1 MYNVL
6 IVDNSTRPRQRV
18 IDEELHIVRY
28 AKIENLQNELSS
40 KEFDFIYLKRNLITD
55 KLKKRI
61 LSDFM
66 IIPKILEKYELDTK
80 VYTAFVNLQIVNKLI
95 IDNIAIFDF
104 KDYHE
109 EIVIANIV
117 KEKIIQDA
125 NMNEIYE
132 RICHNIQDEKEVKT
146 ITKQTISRYFKRK
159 SKIQKYKYVF
169 YRKKLEQQLFNE
181 IINNIKKD
189 VIKMK
194 ELKISR
200 KYLKM
205 EKIKVVI
212 ADDDIGICDLIKG
225 YLEQHKEIEILGIA
239 NTDEQEINLIE
250 TKKPDIVITDLLRN
264 HKYTGLDIIKNYST
278 RKESPEFLVISADKK
293 CEVINGNLEV
303 AGYIE
308 KPCLDLSIITNEL
321 IRIKKEILKNKSQT
335 EKQ

>member
-6 IVDNSTRPRQRV
+6 IVNNYTRPKQRV
-18 IDEELHIVRY
+18 IDEEMHIVRY
-28 AKIENLQNELSS
+28 TKIENLQNELSS
-40 KEFDFIYLKRNLITD
+40 SEFDFIYLKRNLITD
-55 KLKKRI
+55 KLKKTI
-61 LSDFM
+61 LCDFM

-80 VYTAFVNLQIVNKLI
+80 LYTAFVNLQIVNKLI
-95 IDNIAIFDF
+95 MDNISIFEF

-109 EIVIANIV
+109 EIVMANIV
-117 KEKIIQDA
+117 KAKIIQDA

-132 RICHNIQDEKEVKT
+132 RICHNAQEVKKVKI

-159 SKIQKYKYVF
+159 CKMQKYKYVF
-169 YRKKLEQQLFNE
+169 CRKKLEQQFFNE

-189 VIKMK
+189 VIEMK

-205 EKIKVVI
+205 EKIKVII
-212 ADDDIGICDLIKG
+212 ADDDIGICDLIKA
-225 YLEQHKEIEILGIA
+225 YIEQHKEIEILGIA

-264 HKYTGLDIIKNYST
+264 HKYTGLDIIRNYST

-293 CEVINGNLEV
+293 YEVINGNLEV

-308 KPCLDLSIITNEL
+308 KPCLDLSTITNEL
-321 IRIKKEILKNKSQT
+321 IRIKREILKNKSQT